1 MSQYPGQQFAPAYWY
16 QQYDP
21 MAMLGQPNLHA
32 QTDLADTDWN
42 FSDTTFNAAAYET
55 EQPNEEVPEQPS
67 HQILEADLVERI
79 EQVTK
84 RLEERI
90 NNLNA
95 RLEEQEARSVGGN
108 SKGMK
113 LILA

>member
-1 MSQYPGQQFAPAYWY
+1 MSQYPGQQFVPAYWY

-21 MAMLGQPNLHA
+21 MAMGQPNPYT
-32 QTDLADTDWN
+32 QTDLVDNDWN

-55 EQPNEEVPEQPS
+55 EQPSDEIPEQPS
-67 HQILEADLVERI
+67 HETLEAGLVERT

-90 NNLNA
+90 DNLNA
-95 RLEEQEARSVGGN
+95 RLEEQEARSVGEN
-108 SKGMK
+108 NLVRHSS
-113 LILA
+113 